1 MREQSEAF
9 LAGPCSDYQ
18 RLTDRLRVHPGERPD
33 APRPTTRLDLPPAHP
48 VTGADDRFLNSNES
62 ARLSALACHSNT
74 QGDKAM
80 TLKVVNGGDPDAK
93 LIELARRAIAL
104 RRVYDEA
111 NKTA

>member
-1 MREQSEAF
+1 
-9 LAGPCSDYQ
+9 
-18 RLTDRLRVHPGERPD
+18 
-33 APRPTTRLDLPPAHP
+33 
-48 VTGADDRFLNSNES
+48 
-62 ARLSALACHSNT
+62 
-74 QGDKAM
+74 M